1 MFLPGPLL
9 FAQIFGLSR
18 FRLLYTMAPTS
29 KTMYRETHSRRRP
42 ARGKPS
48 ENRERVAPILLRRLG
63 FVAAWAALMFVSG
76 CGAAHRLHADYT
88 NYEAVY
94 ADTSNREMLL
104 NLARL
109 DQHDPTF
116 FFKMGQIGTSYQM
129 SAGLSGSGNYMIQG
143 TGSGGNAIGGG
154 TPTLAYQKTPTFQFI
169 PVDDNTTAQF
179 LLKPVDPLIFYN
191 LYQQGWRVDQLLR
204 LMVDHIEFR
213 QPNSKYWEV
222 IRNTPTPENAENYAR
237 FLRVA
242 AMSYD
247 LQRLGYLRLQGRQT
261 FAPIGSPIPLDTPPA
276 AAKQADQSAAAGGTA
291 AAANPPAAAP
301 KASSSAAPEAKDFLD
316 AQDKNIV
323 WKQVKDGWQME
334 QTNIIGL
341 FSLNAPQTALE
352 LEDAAEVA
360 AVANNTGTA
369 KADLAGVPFAQAA
382 ASADAADAAAQ
393 AAAAHP
399 GSAALA
405 DAALADA
412 TAAAKDAD
420 TALAAASA
428 LPSTTPNDARFKT
441 LVSAA
446 DTAAKNALDA
456 AKSADDAAKSS
467 DSMAG
472 DTTAAKAAADASV
485 RAADAAAAQADDN
498 SATMVREALI
508 EQFETDMPELKGGGM
523 GGQRIQDVF
532 LQILKD
538 GFTVEDS
545 FNTTDVTD
553 EPNKFACKVVLRSLI
568 GVMAAAA
575 QEQDEFAQLISKNP
589 TILVDPREGPGGP
602 TTMKFTELVPKVEMQ
617 PILRLK
623 WTSADQINPPLAQL
637 SYGTGVYVVSDPC
650 VAPADTSVTTAPSKC
665 VSAPVDASVQN
676 KADPPLTADW
686 NRDVFRL
693 ISQLAAQVTVDISK
707 FPLPAILQLSTQ

>member
-1 MFLPGPLL
+1 MKPDPQSAPPRRTQGAPLQTQQPPPRGFLGL
-9 FAQIFGLSR
+9 F
-18 FRLLYTMAPTS
+18 
-29 KTMYRETHSRRRP
+29 
-42 ARGKPS
+42 
-48 ENRERVAPILLRRLG
+48 
-63 FVAAWAALMFVSG
+63 FVALICVATMLVTG
-76 CGAAHRLHADYT
+76 CGAAQRLHADYT

-129 SAGLSGSGNYMIQG
+129 TAGLSGNGSYAIQG

-154 TPTLAYQKTPTFQFI
+154 SPTLAYQKTPTFQFI

-242 AMSYD
+242 AMAYD
-247 LQRLGYLRLQGRQT
+247 LQRLGYLRLQGKET
-261 FAPIGSPIPLDTPPA
+261 FSPIGSPIPSDSPTPPA
-276 AAKQADQSAAAGGTA
+276 MKQPDQTA
-291 AAANPPAAAP
+291 AAAGSAASPASPPAPSP
-301 KASSSAAPEAKDFLD
+301 KPSSSADPEAKDFLD
-316 AQDKNIV
+316 AQAKNIV
-323 WKQVKDGWQME
+323 WKQEKGGWQME

-360 AVANNTGTA
+360 AVANNNGTA
-369 KADLAGVPFAQAA
+369 AADLAGVPFAQSAS
-382 ASADAADAAAQ
+382 SADAADAAAQ

-399 GSAALA
+399 GDADLAATSKAAA
-405 DAALADA
+405 DAALKDADSA
-412 TAAAKDAD
+412 AKAAANLPGDTAAERKLKADVIAADAAAKNAD
-420 TALAAASA
+420 DAASA
-428 LPSTTPNDARFKT
+428 
-441 LVSAA
+441 
-446 DTAAKNALDA
+446 ALDA
-456 AKSADDAAKSS
+456 AKSADSAGGSTSSAK
-467 DSMAG
+467 D
-472 DTTAAKAAADASV
+472 
-485 RAADAAAAQADDN
+485 AADAAVKAADANDKDTDEI
-498 SATMVREALI
+498 SATMIRSALI

-532 LQILKD
+532 LEILKD

-545 FNTTDVTD
+545 FDTTDATD

-568 GVMAAAA
+568 GVMAAAS
-575 QEQDEFAQLISKNP
+575 QEQDEFAQLIAKDP

-623 WTSADQINPPLAQL
+623 WNSADEINPPLAQL

-650 VAPADTSVTTAPSKC
+650 GAPYASNGPADSTSPPPPSKC
-665 VSAPVDASVQN
+665 VAAPPDGTIHA
-676 KADPPLTADW
+676 KADPPLTANW

-693 ISQLAAQVTVDISK
+693 ISQLTAQVTVDISK